1 MFLTG
6 IISYGILIFIELGSI
21 KIVKMFILKHL
32 KRAVKSDNVD
42 AAPMDNDVLAE
53 KMRIEQMSDVELKTQ
68 AMVLKNVSKHYGQF
82 TAVKDV
88 SFAIRGFVFLRYF
101 WLKEILI

>member
-6 IISYGILIFIELGSI
+6 IVGYGILIIIELGSI
-21 KIVKMFILKHL
+21 KMVKMFILKHF
-32 KRAVKSDNVD
+32 KRAVKSEDIEST
-42 AAPMDNDVLAE
+42 MDNDVLAE
-53 KMRIEQMSDVELKTQ
+53 KIRIEQMSDVELKTQ

-88 SFAIRGFVFLRYF
+88 SFAIRGFVLLCFLCVDF
-101 WLKEILI
+101 